1 MFQCMC
7 AYAIS
12 SVNTELGILHVLTL
26 FRAAAAVTLLLP
38 MPTDRLPAAG
48 GGRLLCSRSIPA
60 LQALYPVYPQAVG
73 NQPDPAGSST
83 SAQSQ
88 CHELRGISNP
98 KQCTKITG
106 EDLTCPEGQ
115 DLSCCNR
122 KECGTFIQFVEQY
135 VIENPEIHELGSALV
150 LLPFF
155 KPACEKAGKGHYLAC
170 CSQPAKRL

>member
-1 MFQCMC
+1 MVAVCFAAEASQLSKPSTQSTHKLL
-7 AYAIS
+7 ATNQTLQGAPRAPKANVTS
-12 SVNTELGILHVLTL
+12 SEV
-26 FRAAAAVTLLLP
+26 FP
-38 MPTDRLPAAG
+38 
-48 GGRLLCSRSIPA
+48 
-60 LQALYPVYPQAVG
+60 
-73 NQPDPAGSST
+73 
-83 SAQSQ
+83 
-88 CHELRGISNP
+88 NP

-150 LLPFF
+150 LLPFS

-170 CSQPAKRL
+170 SAANQQSMML